1 MLRIY
6 EDVIELVRELR
17 PVLAELA
24 ARDANLAARDA
35 NLADQMKRALCS
47 VPLNLAEGAMLSGG
61 NRNLRYRTALGSLRE
76 ALACVEVGVALGELS
91 PLEAGPRDRFE
102 KIKATLINVVR

>member
-6 EDVIELVRELR
+6 GDVIELVRELR
-17 PVLAELA
+17 PVLAE
-24 ARDANLAARDA
+24 LAARDA

-76 ALACVEVGVALGELS
+76 ALACVEVGVALGELA